1 MFTNSHA
8 NTPLSQSE
16 RAYCLSYFINDN
28 RVSPVSW
35 DPSIVRPLLRDIVT
49 QFARESFRIL
59 PLSWFLYEYER
70 IQFNLIN
77 PRVLKVNAVCT

>member
-1 MFTNSHA
+1 MFTYSHA

-49 QFARESFRIL
+49 QFARESFRICRFRG
-59 PLSWFLYEYER
+59 SCMNMREY
-70 IQFNLIN
+70 NLI
-77 PRVLKVNAVCT
+77 

>member
-49 QFARESFRIL
+49 QFARESFRICRFRG
-59 PLSWFLYEYER
+59 SCMNMREY
-70 IQFNLIN
+70 NLI
-77 PRVLKVNAVCT
+77 

>member
-28 RVSPVSW
+28 RVSPISW
-35 DPSIVRPLLRDIVT
+35 DPSIMRPLLRDIVT
-49 QFARESFRIL
+49 QFARESFRICRFRG
-59 PLSWFLYEYER
+59 SCMNMREY
-70 IQFNLIN
+70 NLI
-77 PRVLKVNAVCT
+77 

>member
-16 RAYCLSYFINDN
+16 RAYYLSYFINDN

-49 QFARESFRIL
+49 QFARESFRICRFRG
-59 PLSWFLYEYER
+59 SCMNMREY
-70 IQFNLIN
+70 NLI
-77 PRVLKVNAVCT
+77 

>member
-1 MFTNSHA
+1 MFTYSHA

-28 RVSPVSW
+28 RASPVSW

-49 QFARESFRIL
+49 QFARESFRICRFRG
-59 PLSWFLYEYER
+59 SCMNMREY
-70 IQFNLIN
+70 NLI
-77 PRVLKVNAVCT
+77 